1 MFLDDAPPKPK
12 PEQMFPRNIVDAS
25 VEAMHEYIVELK
37 DEIVR
42 VEKEIEKRGGA
53 RAKAEAFFS

>member
-12 PEQMFPRNIVDAS
+12 PEQMFPRNISEAS
-25 VEAMHEYIVELK
+25 VGQMQEYIVELK

>member
-12 PEQMFPRNIVDAS
+12 PEQMFPRNISEAS
-25 VEAMHEYIVELK
+25 VEAMREYIVELK

>member
-12 PEQMFPRNIVDAS
+12 PENLFPRNITDAS
-25 VEAMHEYIVELK
+25 VAQMQEYIVELK

-42 VEKEIEKRGGA
+42 VEKEIEKRGSVK
-53 RAKAEAFFS
+53 AKAEAFFS